1 MLSCFIAVIV
11 FCVLFWGTYLTC
23 RKKGPVEFS
32 RGEILLFYIAT
43 RIVPLFM
50 LQTRSSRNLLC
61 LSTEWMILGL
71 LYFYISRSRTESAQN
86 RALAF
91 YLFQPGISCF
101 ILSGNLKAMYLTM
114 FVLTVLCMADRLL
127 QKKNIGREA
136 FLPEYLYGGAGLFLW
151 NIATQILLQHGRDM
165 GNVENIP
172 VAYIFSACLM
182 GMAVVTALVRAL
194 GAPGQSDTAVAQDD
208 TKKPAAATTQTGA
221 AAGQSDTAVTQADT
235 KKPAAAT
242 TQAVAVT
249 PFTQSSAVGNSRLTA
264 RDFFCMAVFPLIFGI
279 CIFYRLGSL
288 HTPETFETIK
298 VGEVGENEIVLQ
310 FDGEQPIS
318 EISVYL
324 GYKGKREISFS
335 VCDRSTDTWEIV
347 KSRYSVESA
356 FCWNNVE
363 IDRTV
368 SSLGMV
374 LMEDEAQIMEI
385 VCLDDA
391 GEPVLPANAA
401 DYPRLFDEQELFV
414 REPTYYDETM
424 FDEVYHGR
432 TAYEFLHG
440 LSIYENTHPPLGK
453 SIISIGIALFGMNPF
468 GWRFMCAL
476 FGTLLIPL
484 MYLFARKMFCRTDIA
499 CLSAVLLGTAFMN
512 TTLSRIATID
522 ILVAFFSICMFFCM
536 YGYIQALSEN
546 KPLRQQGLWLLS
558 GGISMGLAV
567 ATKWTGVYA
576 AAGIAVLFFW
586 FLLEHIGG
594 IKGIK
599 EHGSFLVKTGLWC
612 VLCFIV
618 IPFGI
623 YTLSYLPFV
632 KAYPDKGLFGHMIA
646 NAGLMFS
653 YHSSCVFDHPYS
665 SEWYQWLYGSKPLAD
680 SRVYFADGTVSVVMT
695 FLNPLLAVGG
705 LIALFHQLYL
715 WKRKHCRRALFLIIA
730 YASMLLPWLF
740 VHRTVFI
747 YQYFISSLILVLM
760 IGNSVSVS
768 RHRKRN
774 ILVLSGISIALY
786 VLYYPV
792 LTGQSIRVD
801 FVNQVLEVLA
811 DWNIA

>member
-11 FCVLFWGTYLTC
+11 FCVLFWVTYLTC
-23 RKKGPVEFS
+23 KKKGPVEFS

-71 LYFYISRSRTESAQN
+71 LYFYISRRRTASAQT

-151 NIATQILLQHGRDM
+151 NIATQIFLQHGRDV

-172 VAYIFSACLM
+172 VAYIFSVCLM
-182 GMAVVTALVRAL
+182 GMAVVTALVRAI
-194 GAPGQSDTAVAQDD
+194 GAPDAEEQ
-208 TKKPAAATTQTGA
+208 PAAATTQTA
-221 AAGQSDTAVTQADT
+221 AAAEPAIQDVSDGGLKQSAAALTQAS
-235 KKPAAAT
+235 AA
-242 TQAVAVT
+242 VD
-249 PFTQSSAVGNSRLTA
+249 SRLTA
-264 RDFFCMAVFPLIFGI
+264 RDFFCMAAFTLIFGI

-335 VCDRSTDTWEIV
+335 VYDRSTDTWEIV

-374 LMEDEAQIMEI
+374 LMEDKAQIMEI

-391 GEPVLPANAA
+391 GEPVLPDNAA
-401 DYPRLFDEQELFV
+401 DYPQLFDEQELFI

-484 MYLFARKMFCRTDIA
+484 MYLFARKILCRTDIA
-499 CLSAVLLGTAFMN
+499 CLSAVLSGTAFMN

-522 ILVAFFSICMFFCM
+522 ILVAFFSMLMFFCM

-546 KPLRQQGLWLLS
+546 KPMWQQRLWLLS

-567 ATKWTGVYA
+567 AIKWTGVYA

-599 EHGSFLVKTGLWC
+599 EHRSFLVKTGLWC

-632 KAYPDKGLFGHMIA
+632 KVYPDKGLFGHMIA
-646 NAGLMFS
+646 NAALMLS
-653 YHSSCVFDHPYS
+653 YHSSCMFDHPYS

-705 LIALFHQLYL
+705 LIALLHQFYL

-740 VHRTVFI
+740 VHRTVFV
-747 YQYFISSLILVLM
+747 YQYFISSLILVPM

>member
-11 FCVLFWGTYLTC
+11 FCVLFWVTYLTC

-71 LYFYISRSRTESAQN
+71 LYFYISRRRTASAQK

-172 VAYIFSACLM
+172 VAYIFSVCLM

-194 GAPGQSDTAVAQDD
+194 GAPDAEEQ
-208 TKKPAAATTQTGA
+208 PAAAVTLPAA
-221 AAGQSDTAVTQADT
+221 AAGQPDTAAD
-235 KKPAAAT
+235 
-242 TQAVAVT
+242 
-249 PFTQSSAVGNSRLTA
+249 SHLTA
-264 RDFFCMAVFPLIFGI
+264 RDFFCMAAFTLIFGI

-335 VCDRSTDTWEIV
+335 VYDRSTDTWEIV

-432 TAYEFLHG
+432 TAYEFLLG

-499 CLSAVLLGTAFMN
+499 CLTTVLLGTAFMN

-546 KPLRQQGLWLLS
+546 KPMRQQRFWLLF

-567 ATKWTGVYA
+567 AIKWTGVYA
-576 AAGIAVLFFW
+576 AAGIAVLFFC

-599 EHGSFLVKTGLWC
+599 EHRSFLVQTGLWC

-632 KAYPDKGLFGHMIA
+632 KAYPDRGLFGHMIA

-705 LIALFHQLYL
+705 LIALLHQFYL
-715 WKRKHCRRALFLIIA
+715 WKKEHCRRALYLIIA
-730 YASMLLPWLF
+730 YAVMLLPWLF

-768 RHRKRN
+768 RHGKRN

-801 FVNQVLEVLA
+801 FVNQVLEVLT

>member
-11 FCVLFWGTYLTC
+11 FCILFWVTYLTC
-23 RKKGPVEFS
+23 KKKGPVEFS

-71 LYFYISRSRTESAQN
+71 LYFYISRRRTASAQK

-151 NIATQILLQHGRDM
+151 NIATQIFLQHGRDV

-172 VAYIFSACLM
+172 VAYIFSVCLM

-194 GAPGQSDTAVAQDD
+194 GAPDAEEQ
-208 TKKPAAATTQTGA
+208 PAAATTQTAA
-221 AAGQSDTAVTQADT
+221 AAGQPDTAVD
-235 KKPAAAT
+235 
-242 TQAVAVT
+242 
-249 PFTQSSAVGNSRLTA
+249 SRLTA
-264 RDFFCMAVFPLIFGI
+264 RDFFCMAAFTLIFGI

-318 EISVYL
+318 EVSVYL

-335 VCDRSTDTWEIV
+335 VYNRSTDTWEIV

-356 FCWNNVE
+356 FCWNNVG

-391 GEPVLPANAA
+391 GEPVLPVNAA

-499 CLSAVLLGTAFMN
+499 CLTTVLLGTAFMN

-546 KPLRQQGLWLLS
+546 KPMRQQRFWLLF

-567 ATKWTGVYA
+567 AIKWTGVYA
-576 AAGIAVLFFW
+576 AAGIAVLFFS

-646 NAGLMFS
+646 NAGLMLS

-715 WKRKHCRRALFLIIA
+715 WKKEHCRRALYLIIA
-730 YASMLLPWLF
+730 YAVMLLPWLF
-740 VHRTVFI
+740 IHRTVFI

-768 RHRKRN
+768 RHGKRN
-774 ILVLSGISIALY
+774 ILVLSGIGIALY

-801 FVNQVLEVLA
+801 FVNQVLEVLS

>member
-11 FCVLFWGTYLTC
+11 FCVLFWVTYLTC
-23 RKKGPVEFS
+23 KKKGPVEFS

-71 LYFYISRSRTESAQN
+71 LYFYISRRRTASAQK

-172 VAYIFSACLM
+172 VTYIFSVCLM

-194 GAPGQSDTAVAQDD
+194 GAPDAEEQ
-208 TKKPAAATTQTGA
+208 PAAATTQTA
-221 AAGQSDTAVTQADT
+221 AAAEPAIQDVSDGGLKQSAAALTQAS
-235 KKPAAAT
+235 AA
-242 TQAVAVT
+242 VD
-249 PFTQSSAVGNSRLTA
+249 SRLTA
-264 RDFFCMAVFPLIFGI
+264 RDFFCMAAFTLIFGI

-335 VCDRSTDTWEIV
+335 VYDRSTDTWEIV

-374 LMEDEAQIMEI
+374 LMEDKAQIMEI

-391 GEPVLPANAA
+391 GEPVLPDNAA
-401 DYPRLFDEQELFV
+401 DYPQLFDEQELFV

-499 CLSAVLLGTAFMN
+499 CLTTVLLGTAFMN

-522 ILVAFFSICMFFCM
+522 ILVAFFSMLMFFCM

-546 KPLRQQGLWLLS
+546 KPMWQQRLWLLS

-567 ATKWTGVYA
+567 AIKWTGVYA

-599 EHGSFLVKTGLWC
+599 EHRSFLVKTGLWC

-632 KAYPDKGLFGHMIA
+632 KVYPDKGLFGHMIA
-646 NAGLMFS
+646 NAALMLS
-653 YHSSCVFDHPYS
+653 YHSSCMFDHPYS

-705 LIALFHQLYL
+705 LIALLHQFYL

-740 VHRTVFI
+740 VHRTVFV
-747 YQYFISSLILVLM
+747 YQYFISSLILVPM

>member
-11 FCVLFWGTYLTC
+11 FCVLFWVTYLTC
-23 RKKGPVEFS
+23 KKKGPVEFS

-71 LYFYISRSRTESAQN
+71 LYFYISRRRTASAQK

-151 NIATQILLQHGRDM
+151 NIATQIFLQHGRDV

-172 VAYIFSACLM
+172 VAYIFSVCLM

-194 GAPGQSDTAVAQDD
+194 GAPGQSDTAAEPAIQDVSD
-208 TKKPAAATTQTGA
+208 GGREQSAAVLTQTYAAA
-221 AAGQSDTAVTQADT
+221 
-235 KKPAAAT
+235 
-242 TQAVAVT
+242 
-249 PFTQSSAVGNSRLTA
+249 NSRLTA
-264 RDFFCMAVFPLIFGI
+264 RDFFCMAAFTLIFGI

-318 EISVYL
+318 GISVYL

-335 VCDRSTDTWEIV
+335 VYDRSTDTWEIV

-356 FCWNNVE
+356 FCWNDVE

-374 LMEDEAQIMEI
+374 LMEDKAQIMEI
-385 VCLDDA
+385 VCLNDA

-401 DYPRLFDEQELFV
+401 DYPQLFDEQELFI

-484 MYLFARKMFCRTDIA
+484 MYLFARKIFCRTDIA

-522 ILVAFFSICMFFCM
+522 ILVAFFSMLMFFGM

-546 KPLRQQGLWLLS
+546 KPMWQQRLWLLS

-567 ATKWTGVYA
+567 AIKWTGVYA

-586 FLLEHIGG
+586 FLLEYIGG

-599 EHGSFLVKTGLWC
+599 EHRSFLVKTGLWC

-646 NAGLMFS
+646 NAALMLS

-705 LIALFHQLYL
+705 LIALLHQFYL
-715 WKRKHCRRALFLIIA
+715 WKRKHCRRALFLIIS

-740 VHRTVFI
+740 VHRTVFV

-774 ILVLSGISIALY
+774 ILVLSGIGIALY

>member
-11 FCVLFWGTYLTC
+11 FCVLFWVTYLTC
-23 RKKGPVEFS
+23 KKKGPVEFS

-71 LYFYISRSRTESAQN
+71 LYFYISRRRTASAQT

-151 NIATQILLQHGRDM
+151 NIATQIFLQHSRDV

-172 VAYIFSACLM
+172 VAYIFSVCLM

-194 GAPGQSDTAVAQDD
+194 GAPDAEEQ
-208 TKKPAAATTQTGA
+208 PAAATAQTAAAVEPAIRDVSDGGREQSAAALTQTYA
-221 AAGQSDTAVTQADT
+221 AA
-235 KKPAAAT
+235 
-242 TQAVAVT
+242 
-249 PFTQSSAVGNSRLTA
+249 NSRLTA
-264 RDFFCMAVFPLIFGI
+264 RDFFCMAAFTLIFGI

-318 EISVYL
+318 GISVYL

-335 VCDRSTDTWEIV
+335 VYDRSTDTWEIV

-356 FCWNNVE
+356 FCWNNIE

-374 LMEDEAQIMEI
+374 LMEDKAQIMEI

-401 DYPRLFDEQELFV
+401 DYPQLFDEQELFI

-484 MYLFARKMFCRTDIA
+484 MYLFARKIFCMTDIA
-499 CLSAVLLGTAFMN
+499 CLSAVLSGTAFMN

-522 ILVAFFSICMFFCM
+522 ILVAFFSMLMFFGM

-546 KPLRQQGLWLLS
+546 KPMWQQRLWLLS

-567 ATKWTGVYA
+567 AIKWTGVYA

-586 FLLEHIGG
+586 FLLEYIGG

-599 EHGSFLVKTGLWC
+599 EHRSFLVKTGLWC

-646 NAGLMFS
+646 NAALMLS

-705 LIALFHQLYL
+705 LIALLHQFYL

-740 VHRTVFI
+740 VHRTVFV
-747 YQYFISSLILVLM
+747 YQYFISSLILVPM

>member
-11 FCVLFWGTYLTC
+11 FCVLFWVTYLTC

-71 LYFYISRSRTESAQN
+71 LYFYISRRRTASAQK

-136 FLPEYLYGGAGLFLW
+136 FLPEYLYGGAGLYLW

-172 VAYIFSACLM
+172 VAYIFSVCLM

-194 GAPGQSDTAVAQDD
+194 GAPDAEEQPAAAV
-208 TKKPAAATTQTGA
+208 TLPAAAT
-221 AAGQSDTAVTQADT
+221 GQPDTAAD
-235 KKPAAAT
+235 
-242 TQAVAVT
+242 
-249 PFTQSSAVGNSRLTA
+249 SRLTA
-264 RDFFCMAVFPLIFGI
+264 RDFFWMAVFTLIFGI

-318 EISVYL
+318 GISVYL

-499 CLSAVLLGTAFMN
+499 CLTTVLLGTAFMN

-576 AAGIAVLFFW
+576 AAGIAVLFFC

-599 EHGSFLVKTGLWC
+599 EHRSFLVKTGLWC

-646 NAGLMFS
+646 NAGLMLS

-715 WKRKHCRRALFLIIA
+715 WKKEHCRRALYLIIA
-730 YASMLLPWLF
+730 YAVMLLPWLF
-740 VHRTVFI
+740 IHRTVFI

-768 RHRKRN
+768 RHGKRN
-774 ILVLSGISIALY
+774 ILVLSGIGIALY

-801 FVNQVLEVLA
+801 FVNQVLEVLS

>member
-11 FCVLFWGTYLTC
+11 FCVLFWVTYLTC

-71 LYFYISRSRTESAQN
+71 LYFYISRRRTESAQK

-127 QKKNIGREA
+127 QKKNIGREV

-165 GNVENIP
+165 GNVGNIP
-172 VAYIFSACLM
+172 VAYIFSVCLM

-194 GAPGQSDTAVAQDD
+194 GAPDAEEQ
-208 TKKPAAATTQTGA
+208 PAAATTQTGA
-221 AAGQSDTAVTQADT
+221 ATTQPDTAVD
-235 KKPAAAT
+235 
-242 TQAVAVT
+242 
-249 PFTQSSAVGNSRLTA
+249 SRLTA
-264 RDFFCMAVFPLIFGI
+264 RDFFCMAAFTLIFGI

-298 VGEVGENEIVLQ
+298 VGGVGENEIVLQ

-335 VCDRSTDTWEIV
+335 VYDRSTDTWEIV

-356 FCWNNVE
+356 FCWNNVG

-432 TAYEFLHG
+432 TAYEFLLG

-499 CLSAVLLGTAFMN
+499 CLTTVLLGTAFMN

-546 KPLRQQGLWLLS
+546 KPMRQQGLWLLS

-567 ATKWTGVYA
+567 AIKWTGVYA
-576 AAGIAVLFFW
+576 ATGIAVLFFC

-599 EHGSFLVKTGLWC
+599 EHGSFLVQTGLWC

-646 NAGLMFS
+646 NAGLMLS
-653 YHSSCVFDHPYS
+653 YHSNCVFDHPYS

-715 WKRKHCRRALFLIIA
+715 WKKEHCRRALYLIIA
-730 YASMLLPWLF
+730 YAVMLLPWLF

-768 RHRKRN
+768 RHGKRN
-774 ILVLSGISIALY
+774 ILVLSGIGIALY

-801 FVNQVLEVLA
+801 FVNQVLEVLT

>member
-11 FCVLFWGTYLTC
+11 FCVLFWVTYLTC
-23 RKKGPVEFS
+23 KKKGPVEFS

-71 LYFYISRSRTESAQN
+71 LYFYISRRRTASAQK

-165 GNVENIP
+165 GNVGNIP
-172 VAYIFSACLM
+172 VAYIFSVCLM

-194 GAPGQSDTAVAQDD
+194 GAPDAEEQ
-208 TKKPAAATTQTGA
+208 
-221 AAGQSDTAVTQADT
+221 
-235 KKPAAAT
+235 PAAAT
-242 TQAVAVT
+242 TQAAAATTQPDTAVD
-249 PFTQSSAVGNSRLTA
+249 SRLTA
-264 RDFFCMAVFPLIFGI
+264 RDFFCMAAFTLIFGI

-298 VGEVGENEIVLQ
+298 VGGVGENEIVLQ

-335 VCDRSTDTWEIV
+335 VYDRSTDTWEIV

-356 FCWNNVE
+356 FCWNNVG

-432 TAYEFLHG
+432 TAYEFLLG

-499 CLSAVLLGTAFMN
+499 CLTTVLLGTAFMN

-546 KPLRQQGLWLLS
+546 KPMRQQGLWLLS

-567 ATKWTGVYA
+567 AIKWTGVYA
-576 AAGIAVLFFW
+576 ATGIAVLFFC

-599 EHGSFLVKTGLWC
+599 EHRSFLVKTGLWC

-646 NAGLMFS
+646 NAGLMLS

-680 SRVYFADGTVSVVMT
+680 SRVYFAGGTVSVVMT

-715 WKRKHCRRALFLIIA
+715 WKKEHCRRALYLIIA
-730 YASMLLPWLF
+730 YAVMLLPWLF
-740 VHRTVFI
+740 IHRTVFI

-768 RHRKRN
+768 RHGKRN
-774 ILVLSGISIALY
+774 ILVLSGIGIALY

-801 FVNQVLEVLA
+801 FVNQVLEVLS

>member
-11 FCVLFWGTYLTC
+11 FCVLFWVTYLTC
-23 RKKGPVEFS
+23 KKKGPVEFS

-71 LYFYISRSRTESAQN
+71 LYFYISRRRTASAQK

-151 NIATQILLQHGRDM
+151 NIATQIFLQHGRDV

-172 VAYIFSACLM
+172 VAYIFSVCLM

-194 GAPGQSDTAVAQDD
+194 GAPGQSDTAAEPAIQDVSD
-208 TKKPAAATTQTGA
+208 GGREQSAAVLTQTYAAA
-221 AAGQSDTAVTQADT
+221 
-235 KKPAAAT
+235 
-242 TQAVAVT
+242 
-249 PFTQSSAVGNSRLTA
+249 NSRLTA
-264 RDFFCMAVFPLIFGI
+264 RDFFCMAAFTLIFGI

-318 EISVYL
+318 GISVYL

-335 VCDRSTDTWEIV
+335 VYDRSTDTWEIV

-356 FCWNNVE
+356 FCWNDVE

-374 LMEDEAQIMEI
+374 LMEDKAQIMEI
-385 VCLDDA
+385 VCLNDA
-391 GEPVLPANAA
+391 GEPVLPVNAA
-401 DYPRLFDEQELFV
+401 DYPQLFDEQELFI

-484 MYLFARKMFCRTDIA
+484 MYLFARKIFCRTDIA

-522 ILVAFFSICMFFCM
+522 ILVAFFSMLMFFGM

-546 KPLRQQGLWLLS
+546 KPMWQQRLWLLS

-567 ATKWTGVYA
+567 AIKWTGVYA

-586 FLLEHIGG
+586 FLLEYIGG

-599 EHGSFLVKTGLWC
+599 EHRSFLVKTGLWC

-646 NAGLMFS
+646 NAALMLS

-705 LIALFHQLYL
+705 LIALLHQFYL

-740 VHRTVFI
+740 VHRTVFV

>member
-11 FCVLFWGTYLTC
+11 FCILFWVTYLTC
-23 RKKGPVEFS
+23 KKKGPVEFS

-50 LQTRSSRNLLC
+50 LQTRSSWNLLC

-71 LYFYISRSRTESAQN
+71 LYFYISRRRTVSAQK

-151 NIATQILLQHGRDM
+151 NIATQIFLQHGRDV

-172 VAYIFSACLM
+172 VAYIFSVCLM

-194 GAPGQSDTAVAQDD
+194 GAPGQSDTAV
-208 TKKPAAATTQTGA
+208 TLPAAAVEPAIQDVSDGGREQSAAALTQTYA
-221 AAGQSDTAVTQADT
+221 AA
-235 KKPAAAT
+235 
-242 TQAVAVT
+242 
-249 PFTQSSAVGNSRLTA
+249 NSRLTA
-264 RDFFCMAVFPLIFGI
+264 RDFFCMAAFTLIFGL

-318 EISVYL
+318 GISVYL

-335 VCDRSTDTWEIV
+335 VYDRSTDTWEIV

-356 FCWNNVE
+356 FCWNNIE

-374 LMEDEAQIMEI
+374 LMEDKAQIMEI

-401 DYPRLFDEQELFV
+401 DYPQLFDEQELFI

-484 MYLFARKMFCRTDIA
+484 MYLFARKIFCRTDIA
-499 CLSAVLLGTAFMN
+499 CLSAVLSGTAFMN

-522 ILVAFFSICMFFCM
+522 ILVAFFSMLMFFGM

-546 KPLRQQGLWLLS
+546 KPMWQQRLWLLS

-567 ATKWTGVYA
+567 AIKWTGVYA

-586 FLLEHIGG
+586 FLLEYIGG

-599 EHGSFLVKTGLWC
+599 EHRSFLVKTGLWC

-646 NAGLMFS
+646 NAALMLS

-705 LIALFHQLYL
+705 LIALLHQFYL

-740 VHRTVFI
+740 VHRTVFV
-747 YQYFISSLILVLM
+747 YQYFISSLILVPM

>member
-11 FCVLFWGTYLTC
+11 FCVLFWVTYLTC

-71 LYFYISRSRTESAQN
+71 LYFYISRRRTASAQK

-127 QKKNIGREA
+127 QKKNIGREV

-165 GNVENIP
+165 GNVGNIP
-172 VAYIFSACLM
+172 VAYIFSVCLM

-194 GAPGQSDTAVAQDD
+194 GAPDAEEQ
-208 TKKPAAATTQTGA
+208 PAAATTQTGA
-221 AAGQSDTAVTQADT
+221 ATTQPDTAVD
-235 KKPAAAT
+235 
-242 TQAVAVT
+242 
-249 PFTQSSAVGNSRLTA
+249 SRLTA
-264 RDFFCMAVFPLIFGI
+264 RDFFCMAAFTLIFGI

-298 VGEVGENEIVLQ
+298 VGGVGENEIVLQ

-335 VCDRSTDTWEIV
+335 VYDRSTDTWEIV

-356 FCWNNVE
+356 FCWNNVG

-432 TAYEFLHG
+432 TAYEFLLG

-499 CLSAVLLGTAFMN
+499 CLTTVLLGTAFMN

-546 KPLRQQGLWLLS
+546 KPMRQQGLWLLS

-567 ATKWTGVYA
+567 AIKWTGVYA
-576 AAGIAVLFFW
+576 ATGIAVLFFC

-599 EHGSFLVKTGLWC
+599 EHGSFLVQTGLWC

-646 NAGLMFS
+646 NAGLMLS
-653 YHSSCVFDHPYS
+653 YHSNCVFDHPYS

-715 WKRKHCRRALFLIIA
+715 WKKEHCRRALYLIIA
-730 YASMLLPWLF
+730 YAVMLLPWLF

-801 FVNQVLEVLA
+801 FVNQVLEVLT

>member
-11 FCVLFWGTYLTC
+11 FCVLFWVTYLTC
-23 RKKGPVEFS
+23 KKKGPVEFS

-71 LYFYISRSRTESAQN
+71 LYFYISRRRTASAQK

-136 FLPEYLYGGAGLFLW
+136 FLPEYLYGGAGLYLW

-172 VAYIFSACLM
+172 VTYIFSVCLM

-194 GAPGQSDTAVAQDD
+194 GAPDAEEQ
-208 TKKPAAATTQTGA
+208 
-221 AAGQSDTAVTQADT
+221 
-235 KKPAAAT
+235 PAAAT
-242 TQAVAVT
+242 TQAAAAAGQPDTAVD
-249 PFTQSSAVGNSRLTA
+249 SRLTA
-264 RDFFCMAVFPLIFGI
+264 RDFFCMAAFTLIFGI

-318 EISVYL
+318 GISVYL

-335 VCDRSTDTWEIV
+335 VYDRSTDTWEIV

-401 DYPRLFDEQELFV
+401 DYPQLFDEQELFV

-499 CLSAVLLGTAFMN
+499 CLTTVLLGTAFMN

-546 KPLRQQGLWLLS
+546 KPMRQQRFWLLF

-567 ATKWTGVYA
+567 AIKWTGVYA
-576 AAGIAVLFFW
+576 ATGIAVLFFC

-599 EHGSFLVKTGLWC
+599 EHRSFLVKTGLWC

-646 NAGLMFS
+646 NAGLMLS

-705 LIALFHQLYL
+705 LIALLHQFYL

-730 YASMLLPWLF
+730 YAVMLLPWLF

-768 RHRKRN
+768 RHGKRN

-801 FVNQVLEVLA
+801 FVNQVLEVLS

>member
-11 FCVLFWGTYLTC
+11 FCVLFWVTYLTC
-23 RKKGPVEFS
+23 KKKGPVEFS

-71 LYFYISRSRTESAQN
+71 LYFYISRRRTASAQK

-172 VAYIFSACLM
+172 VAYIFSVCLM
-182 GMAVVTALVRAL
+182 GMAIVTALVRAL
-194 GAPGQSDTAVAQDD
+194 GAPGQSDAAAATTQTAAATGQPDTTVTQAD

-221 AAGQSDTAVTQADT
+221 ATTQPDTAVD
-235 KKPAAAT
+235 
-242 TQAVAVT
+242 
-249 PFTQSSAVGNSRLTA
+249 SRLTA
-264 RDFFCMAVFPLIFGI
+264 RDFFWMAVFTLIFGI

-318 EISVYL
+318 EVSVYL

-335 VCDRSTDTWEIV
+335 VYNRSTDTWEIV

-356 FCWNNVE
+356 FCWNNVG

-391 GEPVLPANAA
+391 GEPVLPVNAA

-499 CLSAVLLGTAFMN
+499 CLTTVLLGTAFMN

-546 KPLRQQGLWLLS
+546 KPMRQQRFWLLF

-567 ATKWTGVYA
+567 AIKWTGVYA
-576 AAGIAVLFFW
+576 AAGIAVLFFS

-646 NAGLMFS
+646 NAGLMLS

-715 WKRKHCRRALFLIIA
+715 WKKEHCRRALYLIIA
-730 YASMLLPWLF
+730 YAVMLLPWLF
-740 VHRTVFI
+740 IHRTVFI

-801 FVNQVLEVLA
+801 FVNQVLEILS

>member
-11 FCVLFWGTYLTC
+11 FCVLFWVTYLTC
-23 RKKGPVEFS
+23 KKKGPVEFS

-71 LYFYISRSRTESAQN
+71 LYFYISRRRTVSAQK

-151 NIATQILLQHGRDM
+151 NIATQIFLQHGRDV

-172 VAYIFSACLM
+172 VAYIFSVCLM

-194 GAPGQSDTAVAQDD
+194 GAPGQSDTAV
-208 TKKPAAATTQTGA
+208 TLPAAAVEPAIQDVSDGGREQSAAALTQTYA
-221 AAGQSDTAVTQADT
+221 AA
-235 KKPAAAT
+235 
-242 TQAVAVT
+242 
-249 PFTQSSAVGNSRLTA
+249 NSRLTA
-264 RDFFCMAVFPLIFGI
+264 RDFFCMAAFTLIFGI

-318 EISVYL
+318 VISVYL

-335 VCDRSTDTWEIV
+335 VYDRSTDTWEIV

-356 FCWNNVE
+356 FCWNDVE

-374 LMEDEAQIMEI
+374 LMEDKAQIMEI

-391 GEPVLPANAA
+391 GEPVLPDNAA
-401 DYPRLFDEQELFV
+401 DYPQLFDEQELFI

-484 MYLFARKMFCRTDIA
+484 MYLFARKILCRTDIA
-499 CLSAVLLGTAFMN
+499 CLSAVLSGTAFMN

-522 ILVAFFSICMFFCM
+522 ILVAFFSMLMFFCM

-546 KPLRQQGLWLLS
+546 KPMWQQRLWLLS

-567 ATKWTGVYA
+567 AIKWTGVYA
-576 AAGIAVLFFW
+576 AAGTAVLFFW

-599 EHGSFLVKTGLWC
+599 EHRSFLVKTGLWC

-632 KAYPDKGLFGHMIA
+632 KVYPDRGLFGHMIA
-646 NAGLMFS
+646 NAALMLS

-705 LIALFHQLYL
+705 LIALLHQFYL
-715 WKRKHCRRALFLIIA
+715 WKRKHGRRALFLIIA

-740 VHRTVFI
+740 VHRTVFV
-747 YQYFISSLILVLM
+747 YQYFISSLILVPM

>member
-11 FCVLFWGTYLTC
+11 FCVLFWVTYLTC

-61 LSTEWMILGL
+61 LSTEWMISGL
-71 LYFYISRSRTESAQN
+71 LYFYISRRRTASAQK

-151 NIATQILLQHGRDM
+151 NIATQILLQHGRDV

-172 VAYIFSACLM
+172 VAYIFSVCLM

-194 GAPGQSDTAVAQDD
+194 GAPDAEEQPAAATTQAD

-221 AAGQSDTAVTQADT
+221 AAEQPDTAA
-235 KKPAAAT
+235 
-242 TQAVAVT
+242 
-249 PFTQSSAVGNSRLTA
+249 NSRLTA
-264 RDFFCMAVFPLIFGI
+264 RDFFCMAAFTLIFCI

-335 VCDRSTDTWEIV
+335 VYNRSTDTWEIV

-356 FCWNNVE
+356 FCWNNVG

-391 GEPVLPANAA
+391 GEPVLPVNAA

-499 CLSAVLLGTAFMN
+499 CLTTVLLGTAFMN

-522 ILVAFFSICMFFCM
+522 ILVAFFSMLMFFCM
-536 YGYIQALSEN
+536 YGYTQALSEN
-546 KPLRQQGLWLLS
+546 KPMWQQRLWLLS

-567 ATKWTGVYA
+567 AIKWTGVYA
-576 AAGIAVLFFW
+576 AAGIAVLFFS

-646 NAGLMFS
+646 NAGLMLS

-715 WKRKHCRRALFLIIA
+715 WKKEHCRRALYLIIA
-730 YASMLLPWLF
+730 YAVMLLPWLF
-740 VHRTVFI
+740 IHRTVFI

-768 RHRKRN
+768 RHGKRN
-774 ILVLSGISIALY
+774 ILVLSGIGIALY

-801 FVNQVLEVLA
+801 FVNQVLEVLS

>member
-11 FCVLFWGTYLTC
+11 FCVLFWVTYLTC

-71 LYFYISRSRTESAQN
+71 LYFYISRRRTASAQK

-127 QKKNIGREA
+127 QKKNIGREV

-165 GNVENIP
+165 GNVGNIP
-172 VAYIFSACLM
+172 VAYIFSVCLM

-194 GAPGQSDTAVAQDD
+194 GAPDAEEQ
-208 TKKPAAATTQTGA
+208 PAAATTQTGA
-221 AAGQSDTAVTQADT
+221 ATTQPDTAVD
-235 KKPAAAT
+235 
-242 TQAVAVT
+242 
-249 PFTQSSAVGNSRLTA
+249 SRLTA
-264 RDFFCMAVFPLIFGI
+264 RDFFCMAAFTLIFGI

-335 VCDRSTDTWEIV
+335 VYDRSTDTWEIV

-356 FCWNNVE
+356 FCWNNVG

-414 REPTYYDETM
+414 WEPTYYDETM

-499 CLSAVLLGTAFMN
+499 CLTTVLLGTAFMN

-546 KPLRQQGLWLLS
+546 KPMRQQGLWLLS

-567 ATKWTGVYA
+567 AIKWTGVYA
-576 AAGIAVLFFW
+576 ATGIAVLFFC

-599 EHGSFLVKTGLWC
+599 EHGSFLVQTGLWC

-646 NAGLMFS
+646 NAGLMLS
-653 YHSSCVFDHPYS
+653 YHSNCVFDHPYS

-715 WKRKHCRRALFLIIA
+715 WKKEHCRRALYLIIA
-730 YASMLLPWLF
+730 YAVMLLPWLF

-768 RHRKRN
+768 RHGKRN
-774 ILVLSGISIALY
+774 ILVLSGIGIALY

-801 FVNQVLEVLA
+801 FVNQVLEVLS

>member
-11 FCVLFWGTYLTC
+11 FCVLFWVTYLTC

-71 LYFYISRSRTESAQN
+71 LYFYISRRRTASAQK

-172 VAYIFSACLM
+172 VTYIFSVCLM

-194 GAPGQSDTAVAQDD
+194 GAPGQSDTAVAQAD
-208 TKKPAAATTQTGA
+208 TKKPATATTQTGA
-221 AAGQSDTAVTQADT
+221 AAGQSDTAVD
-235 KKPAAAT
+235 
-242 TQAVAVT
+242 
-249 PFTQSSAVGNSRLTA
+249 SRLTA
-264 RDFFCMAVFPLIFGI
+264 RDFFCMAAFTLIFGI

-318 EISVYL
+318 GISVYL

-335 VCDRSTDTWEIV
+335 VYDRSTDTWEIV

-401 DYPRLFDEQELFV
+401 DYSQLFDEQELFV

-453 SIISIGIALFGMNPF
+453 SIISIGIALFGMTPF

-499 CLSAVLLGTAFMN
+499 CLTTVLLGTAFMN

-546 KPLRQQGLWLLS
+546 KPMRQQRFWLLS

-576 AAGIAVLFFW
+576 AAGIAVLFFC

-646 NAGLMFS
+646 NAGLMLS
-653 YHSSCVFDHPYS
+653 YHSNCVFDHPYS

-705 LIALFHQLYL
+705 LFALLHQLYL
-715 WKRKHCRRALFLIIA
+715 WKRKHCRRALYLIIA
-730 YASMLLPWLF
+730 YAVMLLPWLF

>member
-11 FCVLFWGTYLTC
+11 FCVLFWVTYLTC
-23 RKKGPVEFS
+23 KKKGPVEFS

-71 LYFYISRSRTESAQN
+71 LYFYISRRRTASAQK

-151 NIATQILLQHGRDM
+151 NIATQIFLQHGRDV

-172 VAYIFSACLM
+172 VAYIFSVCLM

-194 GAPGQSDTAVAQDD
+194 GAPGQSDTAAEPAIQDVSD
-208 TKKPAAATTQTGA
+208 GGREQSAAVLTQTYAAA
-221 AAGQSDTAVTQADT
+221 
-235 KKPAAAT
+235 
-242 TQAVAVT
+242 
-249 PFTQSSAVGNSRLTA
+249 NSRLTA
-264 RDFFCMAVFPLIFGI
+264 RDFFCMAAFTLIFGI

-318 EISVYL
+318 GISVYL

-335 VCDRSTDTWEIV
+335 VYDRSTDTWEIV

-356 FCWNNVE
+356 FCWNDVE

-374 LMEDEAQIMEI
+374 LMEDKAQIMEI

-401 DYPRLFDEQELFV
+401 DYPQLFDEQELFI

-484 MYLFARKMFCRTDIA
+484 MYLFARKIFCRTDIA
-499 CLSAVLLGTAFMN
+499 CLSAVLSGTAFMN

-522 ILVAFFSICMFFCM
+522 ILVAFFSMLMFFGM

-546 KPLRQQGLWLLS
+546 KPMWQQRLWLLS

-567 ATKWTGVYA
+567 AIKWTGVYA

-586 FLLEHIGG
+586 FLLEYIGG

-599 EHGSFLVKTGLWC
+599 EHRSFLVKTGLWC

-646 NAGLMFS
+646 NAALMLS

-705 LIALFHQLYL
+705 LIALLHQFYL

-740 VHRTVFI
+740 VHRTVFV

>member
-11 FCVLFWGTYLTC
+11 FCVLFWVTYLTC
-23 RKKGPVEFS
+23 KKKGPVEFS

-71 LYFYISRSRTESAQN
+71 LYFYISRRRTASAQK

-151 NIATQILLQHGRDM
+151 NIATQIFLQHGRDV

-172 VAYIFSACLM
+172 VAYIFSVCLM

-194 GAPGQSDTAVAQDD
+194 GAPDAEEQ
-208 TKKPAAATTQTGA
+208 PAAA
-221 AAGQSDTAVTQADT
+221 VTL
-235 KKPAAAT
+235 PAAAVEPAIQDVSDGGREQSAAAL
-242 TQAVAVT
+242 TQTYAA
-249 PFTQSSAVGNSRLTA
+249 ANSRLTA
-264 RDFFCMAVFPLIFGI
+264 RDFFCMAVVTLIFGI

-318 EISVYL
+318 VISVYL

-335 VCDRSTDTWEIV
+335 VYDRSTDTWEIV

-356 FCWNNVE
+356 FCWNDVE

-374 LMEDEAQIMEI
+374 LMEDKAQIMEI

-391 GEPVLPANAA
+391 GEPVLPDNAA
-401 DYPRLFDEQELFV
+401 DYPQLFDEQELFI

-484 MYLFARKMFCRTDIA
+484 MYLFARKIFCRTDIA

-522 ILVAFFSICMFFCM
+522 ILVAFFSMLMFFGM

-546 KPLRQQGLWLLS
+546 KPMWQQRLWLLS

-567 ATKWTGVYA
+567 AIKWTGVYA

-586 FLLEHIGG
+586 FLLEYIGG

-599 EHGSFLVKTGLWC
+599 EHRSFLVKTGLWC

-632 KAYPDKGLFGHMIA
+632 KVYPDKGLFGHMIA
-646 NAGLMFS
+646 NAALMLS

-705 LIALFHQLYL
+705 LIALLHQFYL

-740 VHRTVFI
+740 VHRTVFV
-747 YQYFISSLILVLM
+747 YQYFISSLILVPM

>member
-11 FCVLFWGTYLTC
+11 FCILFWVTYLTC
-23 RKKGPVEFS
+23 KKKGPVEFS

-71 LYFYISRSRTESAQN
+71 LYFYISRRRTVSAQK

-151 NIATQILLQHGRDM
+151 NIATQIFLQHGRDV

-172 VAYIFSACLM
+172 VAYIFSVCLM

-194 GAPGQSDTAVAQDD
+194 GAPGQSDTAV
-208 TKKPAAATTQTGA
+208 TLPAAAVEPAIQDVSDGGREQSAAALTQTYA
-221 AAGQSDTAVTQADT
+221 AA
-235 KKPAAAT
+235 
-242 TQAVAVT
+242 
-249 PFTQSSAVGNSRLTA
+249 NSRLTA
-264 RDFFCMAVFPLIFGI
+264 RDFFCMAAFTLIFGL

-318 EISVYL
+318 GISVYL

-335 VCDRSTDTWEIV
+335 VYDRSTDTWEIV

-356 FCWNNVE
+356 FCWNDVE

-374 LMEDEAQIMEI
+374 LMEDKAQIMEI

-391 GEPVLPANAA
+391 GEPVLPDNAA
-401 DYPRLFDEQELFV
+401 DYPQLFDEQELFI

-484 MYLFARKMFCRTDIA
+484 MYLFARKILCRTDVA
-499 CLSAVLLGTAFMN
+499 CLSAVLSGTAFMN

-522 ILVAFFSICMFFCM
+522 ILVAFFSMLMFFCM

-546 KPLRQQGLWLLS
+546 KPMWQQRLWLLS

-567 ATKWTGVYA
+567 AIKWTGVYA

-599 EHGSFLVKTGLWC
+599 EHRSFLVKTGLWC

-632 KAYPDKGLFGHMIA
+632 KVYPDKGLFGHMIA
-646 NAGLMFS
+646 NAALMLS

-705 LIALFHQLYL
+705 LIALLHQFYL

-740 VHRTVFI
+740 VHRTVFV
-747 YQYFISSLILVLM
+747 YQYFISSLILVPM

>member
-11 FCVLFWGTYLTC
+11 FCVLFWVTYLTC
-23 RKKGPVEFS
+23 KKKGPVEFS

-71 LYFYISRSRTESAQN
+71 LYFYISRRRTASAQKK
-86 RALAF
+86 ALAF

-114 FVLTVLCMADRLL
+114 FVLTVLCMADRQL

-151 NIATQILLQHGRDM
+151 NIATQIFLQHGRDV

-172 VAYIFSACLM
+172 VAYIFSVCLM

-194 GAPGQSDTAVAQDD
+194 GAPDAEEQ
-208 TKKPAAATTQTGA
+208 PAAATTQTAA
-221 AAGQSDTAVTQADT
+221 AAGQPDTAVTL
-235 KKPAAAT
+235 PAAAVEPAI
-242 TQAVAVT
+242 QDVSDGGREQSAVAL
-249 PFTQSSAVGNSRLTA
+249 TQTYAAANSRLTA
-264 RDFFCMAVFPLIFGI
+264 RDFFCMAAFTLIFCI

-318 EISVYL
+318 GISVYL

-335 VCDRSTDTWEIV
+335 VYDRSTDTWEIV

-374 LMEDEAQIMEI
+374 LMEDKAQIMEI

-401 DYPRLFDEQELFV
+401 DYPQLFDEQELFI

-484 MYLFARKMFCRTDIA
+484 MYLFARKIFCRTDIA
-499 CLSAVLLGTAFMN
+499 CLSAVLSGTAFMN

-522 ILVAFFSICMFFCM
+522 ILVAFFSMLMFFGM
-536 YGYIQALSEN
+536 YGYIQVLSEN
-546 KPLRQQGLWLLS
+546 KPMWQQRLWLLS

-567 ATKWTGVYA
+567 AIKWTGVYA

-599 EHGSFLVKTGLWC
+599 EHRSFLVKTGLWC

-646 NAGLMFS
+646 NAGLMLS

-705 LIALFHQLYL
+705 LIALLHQFYL

-740 VHRTVFI
+740 VHRTVFV
-747 YQYFISSLILVLM
+747 YQYFISSLILVPM

>member
-11 FCVLFWGTYLTC
+11 FCVLFWVTYLTC
-23 RKKGPVEFS
+23 KKKGPVEFS

-71 LYFYISRSRTESAQN
+71 LYFYISRRRTASAQK

-172 VAYIFSACLM
+172 VAYIFSVCLM
-182 GMAVVTALVRAL
+182 GMAIVTALVRAL
-194 GAPGQSDTAVAQDD
+194 GAPGQSDAAAATTQTAAATGQPDTTVTQAD

-221 AAGQSDTAVTQADT
+221 ATTQPDTAVD
-235 KKPAAAT
+235 
-242 TQAVAVT
+242 
-249 PFTQSSAVGNSRLTA
+249 SRLTA
-264 RDFFCMAVFPLIFGI
+264 RDFFCMAAFTLIFGI

-318 EISVYL
+318 GISVYL

-335 VCDRSTDTWEIV
+335 VYDRSTDTWEIV

-374 LMEDEAQIMEI
+374 LMEDKAQIMEI

-401 DYPRLFDEQELFV
+401 DYPQLFDEQELFI

-476 FGTLLIPL
+476 FGTLLVPL
-484 MYLFARKMFCRTDIA
+484 MYLFARKIFCRTDIA

-522 ILVAFFSICMFFCM
+522 ILVAFFSMLMFLGM
-536 YGYIQALSEN
+536 YGYTQALSEN
-546 KPLRQQGLWLLS
+546 KPMWQQRLWLLS

-567 ATKWTGVYA
+567 AIKWTGVYA

-599 EHGSFLVKTGLWC
+599 EHRSFLVKTGLWC

-646 NAGLMFS
+646 NAALMLS

-705 LIALFHQLYL
+705 LIALLHQFYL

-740 VHRTVFI
+740 VHRTVFV
-747 YQYFISSLILVLM
+747 YQYFISSLILVPM

-774 ILVLSGISIALY
+774 ILVLSGIGIALY

>member
-1 MLSCFIAVIV
+1 MLSCFIAVIIV
-11 FCVLFWGTYLTC
+11 CVLFWVTYLTC
-23 RKKGPVEFS
+23 KKKGTVEFS
-32 RGEILLFYIAT
+32 RGEILLFYIVT

-61 LSTEWMILGL
+61 LSTEWVILGL
-71 LYFYISRSRTESAQN
+71 LYFYISRRRTESAQK
-86 RALAF
+86 RAFAF

-101 ILSGNLKAMYLTM
+101 LLSGNLKGMYLTM

-127 QKKNIGREA
+127 QKKDIGREA
-136 FLPEYLYGGAGLFLW
+136 FLPEYLFGGAGLFLW

-165 GNVENIP
+165 ANVENIP
-172 VAYIFSACLM
+172 VAYIFSVCLM
-182 GMAVVTALVRAL
+182 GMAAVTALVRAL
-194 GAPGQSDTAVAQDD
+194 GAPDAAVTHSAAAAE
-208 TKKPAAATTQTGA
+208 PAAQAVIDGRQERTAAVLTQTSA
-221 AAGQSDTAVTQADT
+221 A
-235 KKPAAAT
+235 
-242 TQAVAVT
+242 
-249 PFTQSSAVGNSRLTA
+249 GNSRLTT
-264 RDFFCMAVFPLIFGI
+264 RDFFCMAAFTLIFGI
-279 CIFYRLGSL
+279 CIFYRLGSM

-318 EISVYL
+318 QISVYL

-335 VCDRSTDTWEIV
+335 VYDRSTDTWEIA
-347 KSRYSVESA
+347 KSRYVVESA
-356 FCWNNVE
+356 FCWNAVE

-401 DYPRLFDEQELFV
+401 DYPQLFDEQELFV
-414 REPTYYDETM
+414 KQPTYFDGTM

-432 TAYEFLHG
+432 TAYEFLHR

-484 MYLFARKMFCRTDIA
+484 MYLFARKMSGRTDIA
-499 CLSAVLLGTAFMN
+499 CLVTVLIGTAFMN

-536 YGYIQALSEN
+536 YGYIQALWEN
-546 KPLRQQGLWLLS
+546 KPMRQQRLWLLS

-576 AAGIAVLFFW
+576 AAGIAVLFFC

-594 IKGIK
+594 RKGIK
-599 EHGSFLVKTGLWC
+599 EHRRFLVKTGLWC

-618 IPFGI
+618 LPFGI

-646 NAGLMFS
+646 NAELMLT
-653 YHSSCVFDHPYS
+653 YHSNCVFDHPYS

-705 LIALFHQLYL
+705 MIALFHQFYL
-715 WKRKHCRRALFLIIA
+715 WKAKHCHRALFLLIA
-730 YASMLLPWLF
+730 YAGMLLPWLF

-747 YQYFISSLILVLM
+747 YQYFISSLILALM
-760 IGNSVSVS
+760 VGNSVSVS

-774 ILVLSGISIALY
+774 ILLLSGIGIALY

-801 FVNQVLEVLA
+801 FVNQVLEILS

>member
-11 FCVLFWGTYLTC
+11 FCVLFWVTYLTC
-23 RKKGPVEFS
+23 KKKGRVEIS
-32 RGEILLFYIAT
+32 REEILLFYIVT

-71 LYFYISRSRTESAQN
+71 LYFYISRRRTASAQK

-114 FVLTVLCMADRLL
+114 FVLTVLCMTDRLL
-127 QKKNIGREA
+127 QKKNIDREA
-136 FLPEYLYGGAGLFLW
+136 FLPEYLLGGAGLFLW
-151 NIATQILLQHGRDM
+151 NTATQILLQHGRDM

-172 VAYIFSACLM
+172 VAYIFSVCLM
-182 GMAVVTALVRAL
+182 GMAVVTALARAL
-194 GAPGQSDTAVAQDD
+194 GTPDAATTPAAATAQTGVAAGQPDTAVAQADVTAEPTAQD
-208 TKKPAAATTQTGA
+208 VMDGGRERTAAVFTQTSAAA
-221 AAGQSDTAVTQADT
+221 
-235 KKPAAAT
+235 
-242 TQAVAVT
+242 
-249 PFTQSSAVGNSRLTA
+249 NSRLTA
-264 RDFFCMAVFPLIFGI
+264 RDFFCMAAFTLIFGI

-298 VGEVGENEIVLQ
+298 GGEVGENEIVLQ

-335 VCDRSTDTWEIV
+335 VYDRSTDTWEIV
-347 KSRYSVESA
+347 KSRYAVESA

-401 DYPRLFDEQELFV
+401 DYPQLFDEQELFV

-432 TAYEFLHG
+432 TAYEFLHR

-484 MYLFARKMFCRTDIA
+484 MYLFARKMFRRTDIA

-522 ILVAFFSICMFFCM
+522 ILVAFFSMLMFFCM

-546 KPLRQQGLWLLS
+546 KPMRQQGLWLLS

-576 AAGIAVLFFW
+576 AAGIAVLFFC

-599 EHGSFLVKTGLWC
+599 EHRSFLVKTGLWC

-632 KAYPDKGLFGHMIA
+632 KAYPDKGLFGHMVA
-646 NAGLMFS
+646 NAELMLS
-653 YHSSCVFDHPYS
+653 YHSNCVFDHPYS

-695 FLNPLLAVGG
+695 FLNPLLAIGG
-705 LIALFHQLYL
+705 LIALLHQFYL
-715 WKRKHCRRALFLIIA
+715 WKRKHCRRALVLIIA
-730 YASMLLPWLF
+730 YAVMLLPWLF

-774 ILVLSGISIALY
+774 ILILSGIGIALY

-801 FVNQVLEVLA
+801 FVNQVLEVLS

>member
-1 MLSCFIAVIV
+1 M
-11 FCVLFWGTYLTC
+11 
-23 RKKGPVEFS
+23 
-32 RGEILLFYIAT
+32 
-43 RIVPLFM
+43 
-50 LQTRSSRNLLC
+50 
-61 LSTEWMILGL
+61 
-71 LYFYISRSRTESAQN
+71 
-86 RALAF
+86 
-91 YLFQPGISCF
+91 
-101 ILSGNLKAMYLTM
+101 
-114 FVLTVLCMADRLL
+114 
-127 QKKNIGREA
+127 
-136 FLPEYLYGGAGLFLW
+136 
-151 NIATQILLQHGRDM
+151 
-165 GNVENIP
+165 
-172 VAYIFSACLM
+172 
-182 GMAVVTALVRAL
+182 
-194 GAPGQSDTAVAQDD
+194 
-208 TKKPAAATTQTGA
+208 
-221 AAGQSDTAVTQADT
+221 
-235 KKPAAAT
+235 
-242 TQAVAVT
+242 
-249 PFTQSSAVGNSRLTA
+249 
-264 RDFFCMAVFPLIFGI
+264 
-279 CIFYRLGSL
+279 
-288 HTPETFETIK
+288 
-298 VGEVGENEIVLQ
+298 GEVGENEIVLQ

-335 VCDRSTDTWEIV
+335 VYNRSTDTWEIV

-356 FCWNNVE
+356 FCWNNVG

-368 SSLGMV
+368 SSMGMV

-391 GEPVLPANAA
+391 GEPVLPTNAA

-414 REPTYYDETM
+414 REPTYYEETM

-499 CLSAVLLGTAFMN
+499 CLTTVLLGTAFMN

-576 AAGIAVLFFW
+576 AAGIAVLFFC

-599 EHGSFLVKTGLWC
+599 EHRSFLVKTGLWC

-646 NAGLMFS
+646 NAGLMLS

-680 SRVYFADGTVSVVMT
+680 SRVYFAGGTVSVVMT

-715 WKRKHCRRALFLIIA
+715 WKKEHCRRALYLIIA
-730 YASMLLPWLF
+730 YAVMLLPWLF
-740 VHRTVFI
+740 IHRTVFI

-768 RHRKRN
+768 RHGKRN
-774 ILVLSGISIALY
+774 ILVLSGIGIALY

-801 FVNQVLEVLA
+801 FVNQVLEVLS

>member
-11 FCVLFWGTYLTC
+11 FCVLFWVTYLTC
-23 RKKGPVEFS
+23 KKKGPVEFS

-71 LYFYISRSRTESAQN
+71 LYFYISRRRTASAQK

-136 FLPEYLYGGAGLFLW
+136 FLPEYLYGGAGLYLW

-172 VAYIFSACLM
+172 VAYIFSVCLM

-194 GAPGQSDTAVAQDD
+194 GAPDAEEQ
-208 TKKPAAATTQTGA
+208 
-221 AAGQSDTAVTQADT
+221 
-235 KKPAAAT
+235 PAAAT
-242 TQAVAVT
+242 TQAAAAT
-249 PFTQSSAVGNSRLTA
+249 GQPDTAADSRLTA
-264 RDFFCMAVFPLIFGI
+264 RDFFCMAAFTLIFGI

-318 EISVYL
+318 GISVYL

-335 VCDRSTDTWEIV
+335 VYDRSTDTWEIV

-499 CLSAVLLGTAFMN
+499 CLTTVLLGTAFMN

-546 KPLRQQGLWLLS
+546 KPMRQQRFWLLS

-567 ATKWTGVYA
+567 AIKWTGVYA

-632 KAYPDKGLFGHMIA
+632 KAYPDKGLFGHTIA
-646 NAGLMFS
+646 NAGLMLS
-653 YHSSCVFDHPYS
+653 YHSNCVFDHPYS

-680 SRVYFADGTVSVVMT
+680 SRVYFADGTVNVVMT

-730 YASMLLPWLF
+730 YAVMLLPWLF

-768 RHRKRN
+768 RHGKRN

-801 FVNQVLEVLA
+801 FVNQVLEVLS

>member
-11 FCVLFWGTYLTC
+11 FCVLFWVTYLTC
-23 RKKGPVEFS
+23 KKKGPVEFS

-71 LYFYISRSRTESAQN
+71 LYFYISRRRTASAQK

-172 VAYIFSACLM
+172 VAYIFSVCLM
-182 GMAVVTALVRAL
+182 GMAIVTALVRAL
-194 GAPGQSDTAVAQDD
+194 GAPGQSDAAAATTQTAAATGQPDTTVTQAD

-221 AAGQSDTAVTQADT
+221 ATTQPDTAVD
-235 KKPAAAT
+235 
-242 TQAVAVT
+242 
-249 PFTQSSAVGNSRLTA
+249 SRLTA
-264 RDFFCMAVFPLIFGI
+264 RDFFCMAAFTLIFGI

-318 EISVYL
+318 GISVYL

-335 VCDRSTDTWEIV
+335 VYDRSTDTWEIV

-374 LMEDEAQIMEI
+374 LMEDKAQIMEI

-401 DYPRLFDEQELFV
+401 DYPQLFDEQELFI

-476 FGTLLIPL
+476 FGTLLVPL
-484 MYLFARKMFCRTDIA
+484 MYLFARKIFCGTDIA

-522 ILVAFFSICMFFCM
+522 ILVAFFSMLMFLGM
-536 YGYIQALSEN
+536 YGYTQALSEN
-546 KPLRQQGLWLLS
+546 KPMWQQRLWLLS

-567 ATKWTGVYA
+567 AIKWTGVYA

-599 EHGSFLVKTGLWC
+599 EHRSFLVKTGLWC

-646 NAGLMFS
+646 NAALMLS

-705 LIALFHQLYL
+705 LIALLHQFYL

-740 VHRTVFI
+740 VHRTVFV
-747 YQYFISSLILVLM
+747 YQYFISSLILVPM

-774 ILVLSGISIALY
+774 ILVLSGIGIALY

>member
-11 FCVLFWGTYLTC
+11 FCVLFWVTYLTC
-23 RKKGPVEFS
+23 KKKGPVEFS

-71 LYFYISRSRTESAQN
+71 LYFYISRRRTASAQK

-165 GNVENIP
+165 GNVGNIP
-172 VAYIFSACLM
+172 VAYIFSVCLM

-194 GAPGQSDTAVAQDD
+194 GAPDAEEQ
-208 TKKPAAATTQTGA
+208 
-221 AAGQSDTAVTQADT
+221 
-235 KKPAAAT
+235 PAAAT
-242 TQAVAVT
+242 TQAAAAT
-249 PFTQSSAVGNSRLTA
+249 TQPDTAANSRLTA
-264 RDFFCMAVFPLIFGI
+264 RDFFCMAAFPLIFGI

-318 EISVYL
+318 GISVYL

-499 CLSAVLLGTAFMN
+499 CLTTVLLGTAFMN

-546 KPLRQQGLWLLS
+546 KPMRQQGLWLLS

-567 ATKWTGVYA
+567 AIKWTGVYA
-576 AAGIAVLFFW
+576 AAGIAVLFFC

-646 NAGLMFS
+646 NAGLMLS
-653 YHSSCVFDHPYS
+653 YHSNCVFDHPYS

-705 LIALFHQLYL
+705 LIALLHQLYL
-715 WKRKHCRRALFLIIA
+715 WKRKHCRRALYLIIA
-730 YASMLLPWLF
+730 YAVMLLPWLF
-740 VHRTVFI
+740 IHRTVFI

-768 RHRKRN
+768 RHGKRN

-801 FVNQVLEVLA
+801 FVNQVLEVLS

>member
-11 FCVLFWGTYLTC
+11 FCVLFWVTYLTC
-23 RKKGPVEFS
+23 KKKGPVEFS

-50 LQTRSSRNLLC
+50 LQTRNSRNLLC

-71 LYFYISRSRTESAQN
+71 LYFYISRRRTASAQK

-136 FLPEYLYGGAGLFLW
+136 FLPEYLYGGAGLYLW

-172 VAYIFSACLM
+172 VAYIFSVCLM

-194 GAPGQSDTAVAQDD
+194 GAPDAEEQ
-208 TKKPAAATTQTGA
+208 PAAATTQTA
-221 AAGQSDTAVTQADT
+221 AAAEPAIRDVSDGGLKQSAAALTQAS
-235 KKPAAAT
+235 AA
-242 TQAVAVT
+242 VD
-249 PFTQSSAVGNSRLTA
+249 SRLTA
-264 RDFFCMAVFPLIFGI
+264 RDFFCMAAFTLIFGI

-335 VCDRSTDTWEIV
+335 VYDRSTDTWEIV

-374 LMEDEAQIMEI
+374 LMEDKAQIMEI

-391 GEPVLPANAA
+391 GEPVLPDNAA
-401 DYPRLFDEQELFV
+401 DYPQLFDEQELFI

-484 MYLFARKMFCRTDIA
+484 MYLFARKILCRTDIA
-499 CLSAVLLGTAFMN
+499 CLSAVLSGTAFMN

-522 ILVAFFSICMFFCM
+522 ILVAFFSMLMFFCM

-546 KPLRQQGLWLLS
+546 KPMWQQRLWLLS

-567 ATKWTGVYA
+567 AIKWTGVYA

-599 EHGSFLVKTGLWC
+599 EHRSFLVKTGLWC

-632 KAYPDKGLFGHMIA
+632 KVYPDKGLFGHMIA
-646 NAGLMFS
+646 NAALMLS
-653 YHSSCVFDHPYS
+653 YHSSCMFDHPYS

-705 LIALFHQLYL
+705 LIALLHQFYL

-740 VHRTVFI
+740 VHRTVFV
-747 YQYFISSLILVLM
+747 YQYFISSLILVPM

>member
-11 FCVLFWGTYLTC
+11 FCVLFWVTYLTC
-23 RKKGPVEFS
+23 KKKGPVEFS

-71 LYFYISRSRTESAQN
+71 LYFYISRRRTASAQK

-151 NIATQILLQHGRDM
+151 NIATQIFLQHGRDV

-172 VAYIFSACLM
+172 VAYIFSVCLM

-194 GAPGQSDTAVAQDD
+194 GAPGQSDTAAEPAIQDVSD
-208 TKKPAAATTQTGA
+208 GGREQSAAVLTQTYAAA
-221 AAGQSDTAVTQADT
+221 
-235 KKPAAAT
+235 
-242 TQAVAVT
+242 
-249 PFTQSSAVGNSRLTA
+249 NSRLTA
-264 RDFFCMAVFPLIFGI
+264 RDFFCMAAFTLIFGI

-318 EISVYL
+318 GISVYL

-335 VCDRSTDTWEIV
+335 VYDRSTDTWEIV

-356 FCWNNVE
+356 FCWNDVE

-374 LMEDEAQIMEI
+374 LMEDKAQIMEI
-385 VCLDDA
+385 VCLNDA
-391 GEPVLPANAA
+391 GEPVLPVNAA
-401 DYPRLFDEQELFV
+401 DYPQLFDEQELFI

-484 MYLFARKMFCRTDIA
+484 MYLFARKIFCRTDIA

-522 ILVAFFSICMFFCM
+522 ILVAFFSMLMFFGM

-546 KPLRQQGLWLLS
+546 KPMWQQRLWLLS

-567 ATKWTGVYA
+567 AIKWTGVYA

-586 FLLEHIGG
+586 FLLEYIGG

-599 EHGSFLVKTGLWC
+599 EHRSFLVKTGLWC

-646 NAGLMFS
+646 NAALMLS

-680 SRVYFADGTVSVVMT
+680 SRVYFAGGTVSVVMT

-705 LIALFHQLYL
+705 LIALLHQFYL

-740 VHRTVFI
+740 VHRTVFV

-774 ILVLSGISIALY
+774 ILVLSGIGIALY

>member
-11 FCVLFWGTYLTC
+11 FCVLFWVTYLTC

-71 LYFYISRSRTESAQN
+71 LYFYISRRRTASAQK

-127 QKKNIGREA
+127 QKKNIGREV

-151 NIATQILLQHGRDM
+151 NIATQILLQHGRDV

-194 GAPGQSDTAVAQDD
+194 GAPDAEEQPAAAV
-208 TKKPAAATTQTGA
+208 TLPAAAT
-221 AAGQSDTAVTQADT
+221 GQPDTAAD
-235 KKPAAAT
+235 
-242 TQAVAVT
+242 
-249 PFTQSSAVGNSRLTA
+249 SRLTA
-264 RDFFCMAVFPLIFGI
+264 RDFFCMAAFTLIFGI

-335 VCDRSTDTWEIV
+335 VYDRSTDTWEIV

-356 FCWNNVE
+356 FCWNNVG

-499 CLSAVLLGTAFMN
+499 CLTTVLLGTAFMN

-546 KPLRQQGLWLLS
+546 KPMRQQRFWLLF

-567 ATKWTGVYA
+567 AIKWTGVYA
-576 AAGIAVLFFW
+576 AAGIAVLFFS

-646 NAGLMFS
+646 NAGLMLS

-715 WKRKHCRRALFLIIA
+715 WKKEHCRRALYLIIA
-730 YASMLLPWLF
+730 YAVMLLPWLF
-740 VHRTVFI
+740 IHRTVFI

-768 RHRKRN
+768 RHGKRN
-774 ILVLSGISIALY
+774 ILVLSGIGIALY

-801 FVNQVLEVLA
+801 FVNQVLEVLS

>member
-11 FCVLFWGTYLTC
+11 FCVLFWVTYLTC
-23 RKKGPVEFS
+23 KKKGPVEFS

-71 LYFYISRSRTESAQN
+71 LYFYISRRRTVSAQK

-151 NIATQILLQHGRDM
+151 NIATQIFLQHGRDV

-172 VAYIFSACLM
+172 VAYIFSVCLM

-194 GAPGQSDTAVAQDD
+194 GAPGQSDTAV
-208 TKKPAAATTQTGA
+208 TLPAAAAEPAIRDVSDGGREQSAAALTQTYA
-221 AAGQSDTAVTQADT
+221 AA
-235 KKPAAAT
+235 
-242 TQAVAVT
+242 
-249 PFTQSSAVGNSRLTA
+249 NSRLTA
-264 RDFFCMAVFPLIFGI
+264 RDFFCMAAFTLIFGI

-318 EISVYL
+318 GISVYL

-335 VCDRSTDTWEIV
+335 VYDRSTDTWEIV

-374 LMEDEAQIMEI
+374 LMEDKAQIMEI

-401 DYPRLFDEQELFV
+401 DYPQLFDEQELFI

-484 MYLFARKMFCRTDIA
+484 MYLFARKIFCRTDIA
-499 CLSAVLLGTAFMN
+499 CLSAVLSGTAFMN

-522 ILVAFFSICMFFCM
+522 ILVAFFSMLMFFGM
-536 YGYIQALSEN
+536 YGYIQVLSEN
-546 KPLRQQGLWLLS
+546 KPMWQQRLWLLF

-567 ATKWTGVYA
+567 AIKWTGVYA

-599 EHGSFLVKTGLWC
+599 EHRSFLVKTGLWC

-646 NAGLMFS
+646 NAGLMLS

-705 LIALFHQLYL
+705 LIALLHQFYL

-740 VHRTVFI
+740 VHRTVFV
-747 YQYFISSLILVLM
+747 YQYFISSLILVPM

>member
-11 FCVLFWGTYLTC
+11 FCILFWVTYLTC
-23 RKKGPVEFS
+23 KKKGPVEFS

-71 LYFYISRSRTESAQN
+71 LYFYISRRRTVSAQK

-151 NIATQILLQHGRDM
+151 NIATQIFLQHGRDV

-172 VAYIFSACLM
+172 VAYIFSVCLM

-194 GAPGQSDTAVAQDD
+194 GAPGQSDTAV
-208 TKKPAAATTQTGA
+208 TLPAAAVEPAIQDVSDGGREQSAAALTQTYA
-221 AAGQSDTAVTQADT
+221 AA
-235 KKPAAAT
+235 
-242 TQAVAVT
+242 
-249 PFTQSSAVGNSRLTA
+249 NSRLTA
-264 RDFFCMAVFPLIFGI
+264 RDFFCMAAFTLIFGL

-318 EISVYL
+318 GISVYL

-335 VCDRSTDTWEIV
+335 VYDRSTDTWEIV

-356 FCWNNVE
+356 FCWNNIE

-374 LMEDEAQIMEI
+374 LMEDKAQIMEI

-401 DYPRLFDEQELFV
+401 DYPQLFDEQELFI

-484 MYLFARKMFCRTDIA
+484 MYLFARKIFCRTDIA
-499 CLSAVLLGTAFMN
+499 CLSAVLSGTAFMN

-522 ILVAFFSICMFFCM
+522 ILVAFFSMLMFFGM

-546 KPLRQQGLWLLS
+546 KPMWQQRLWLLS

-567 ATKWTGVYA
+567 AIKWTGVYA

-586 FLLEHIGG
+586 FLLEYIGG

-599 EHGSFLVKTGLWC
+599 EHRSFLVKTGLWC

-646 NAGLMFS
+646 NAGLMLS

-705 LIALFHQLYL
+705 LIALLHQFYL

-740 VHRTVFI
+740 VHRTVFV
-747 YQYFISSLILVLM
+747 YQYFISSLILVPM

>member
-11 FCVLFWGTYLTC
+11 FCVLFWVTYLTC

-71 LYFYISRSRTESAQN
+71 LYFYISRRRTASAQK

-127 QKKNIGREA
+127 QKKNIGREV

-165 GNVENIP
+165 GNVGNIP
-172 VAYIFSACLM
+172 VAYIFSVCLM

-194 GAPGQSDTAVAQDD
+194 GAPDAEEQ
-208 TKKPAAATTQTGA
+208 PAAATTQTGA
-221 AAGQSDTAVTQADT
+221 ATTQPDTAVD
-235 KKPAAAT
+235 
-242 TQAVAVT
+242 
-249 PFTQSSAVGNSRLTA
+249 SRLTA
-264 RDFFCMAVFPLIFGI
+264 RDFFCMAAFTLIFGI

-298 VGEVGENEIVLQ
+298 VGGVGENEIVLQ

-335 VCDRSTDTWEIV
+335 VYDRSTDTWEIV

-356 FCWNNVE
+356 FCWNNVG

-432 TAYEFLHG
+432 TAYEFLLG

-499 CLSAVLLGTAFMN
+499 CLTTVLLGTAFMN

-546 KPLRQQGLWLLS
+546 KPMRQQGLWLLS

-567 ATKWTGVYA
+567 AIKWTGVYA
-576 AAGIAVLFFW
+576 ATGIAVLFFC

-599 EHGSFLVKTGLWC
+599 EHGSFLVQTGLWC

-646 NAGLMFS
+646 NAGLMLS
-653 YHSSCVFDHPYS
+653 YHSNCVFDHPYS

-715 WKRKHCRRALFLIIA
+715 WKKEHCRRALYLIIA
-730 YASMLLPWLF
+730 YAVMLLPWLF

-768 RHRKRN
+768 RHGKRN

-801 FVNQVLEVLA
+801 FVNQVLEVLT

>member
-1 MLSCFIAVIV
+1 M
-11 FCVLFWGTYLTC
+11 
-23 RKKGPVEFS
+23 
-32 RGEILLFYIAT
+32 
-43 RIVPLFM
+43 
-50 LQTRSSRNLLC
+50 
-61 LSTEWMILGL
+61 
-71 LYFYISRSRTESAQN
+71 
-86 RALAF
+86 
-91 YLFQPGISCF
+91 
-101 ILSGNLKAMYLTM
+101 
-114 FVLTVLCMADRLL
+114 
-127 QKKNIGREA
+127 
-136 FLPEYLYGGAGLFLW
+136 PEYLYGGAGLFLW

-172 VAYIFSACLM
+172 VAYIFSVCLM
-182 GMAVVTALVRAL
+182 GMAIVTALVRAL
-194 GAPGQSDTAVAQDD
+194 GAPGQSDAAAATTQTAAATGQPDTTVTQAD

-221 AAGQSDTAVTQADT
+221 ATTQPDTAVD
-235 KKPAAAT
+235 
-242 TQAVAVT
+242 
-249 PFTQSSAVGNSRLTA
+249 SRLTA
-264 RDFFCMAVFPLIFGI
+264 RDFFCMAAFTLIFGI

-318 EISVYL
+318 GISVYL

-335 VCDRSTDTWEIV
+335 VYDRSTDTWEIV

-374 LMEDEAQIMEI
+374 LMEDKAQIMEI

-401 DYPRLFDEQELFV
+401 DYPQLFDEQELFI

-476 FGTLLIPL
+476 FGTLLVPL
-484 MYLFARKMFCRTDIA
+484 MYLFARKIFCRTDIA

-522 ILVAFFSICMFFCM
+522 ILVAFFSMLMFLGM
-536 YGYIQALSEN
+536 YGYTQALSEN
-546 KPLRQQGLWLLS
+546 KPMWQQRLWLLS

-567 ATKWTGVYA
+567 AIKWTGVYA

-599 EHGSFLVKTGLWC
+599 EHRSFLVKTGLWC

-646 NAGLMFS
+646 NAALMLS

-705 LIALFHQLYL
+705 LIALLHQFYL

-740 VHRTVFI
+740 VHRTVFV
-747 YQYFISSLILVLM
+747 YQYFISSLILVPM

-774 ILVLSGISIALY
+774 ILVLSGIGIALY

>member
-11 FCVLFWGTYLTC
+11 FCVLFWVTYLTC
-23 RKKGPVEFS
+23 RKKGPVKFS
-32 RGEILLFYIAT
+32 RGEILLLYIAT

-71 LYFYISRSRTESAQN
+71 LYFYISRRRTASAQK
-86 RALAF
+86 RALVF

-136 FLPEYLYGGAGLFLW
+136 FLPEYLYGGAGLYLW

-172 VAYIFSACLM
+172 VAYIFSVCLM

-194 GAPGQSDTAVAQDD
+194 GAPDAEEQ
-208 TKKPAAATTQTGA
+208 
-221 AAGQSDTAVTQADT
+221 
-235 KKPAAAT
+235 PAAAT
-242 TQAVAVT
+242 TQAAAATTQPDTAVD
-249 PFTQSSAVGNSRLTA
+249 SRLTA
-264 RDFFCMAVFPLIFGI
+264 RDFFCMAAFTLIFGI

-335 VCDRSTDTWEIV
+335 VYDRSTDTWEIV

-356 FCWNNVE
+356 FCWNNVG

-391 GEPVLPANAA
+391 GEPVLPVNAA

-440 LSIYENTHPPLGK
+440 LSIYENTHPPFGK

-484 MYLFARKMFCRTDIA
+484 MYLFARKIFCRTDIA

-522 ILVAFFSICMFFCM
+522 ILVAFFSMLMFFGM

-546 KPLRQQGLWLLS
+546 KPMWQQRLWLLS

-567 ATKWTGVYA
+567 AIKWTGVYA

-599 EHGSFLVKTGLWC
+599 EHRSFLVKTGLWC

-646 NAGLMFS
+646 NAALMLS

-705 LIALFHQLYL
+705 LIALLHQFYL

-740 VHRTVFI
+740 VHRTVFV
-747 YQYFISSLILVLM
+747 YQYFISSLILVPM

-774 ILVLSGISIALY
+774 ILVLSGIGIALY